1 MADAG
6 NKSRNGPEFTESSR
20 QKEGESSGK
29 ISKKVLLVAMGM
41 TAVLVA
47 GVFFAFQFVED
58 ERKRELN
65 QWQIR
70 LGIVADTRV
79 AAINE
84 WSERQFDAIRALTEN
99 ASLQLYMT
107 ELAFAEASGPGKDPG
122 LSEDA
127 AAQEQYLRNLLV
139 ATAERSGFAAPSP
152 PAGEV
157 AANVER
163 VGVAG
168 LGLID
173 AGGVPLVNT
182 PGMPPMNATIA
193 AAVEKALEGKPAL
206 IDVFQ
211 GASGEPTI
219 GFALPV
225 FSLQGDE
232 TAGIGAVVGLK
243 LLGDD
248 LWKRLAQPGDIEK
261 TAETYLVRKK
271 EGTIEYIS
279 ALADGTP
286 PLNRSM
292 AVDTPELAASF
303 AVASPGGF
311 GLKRDYAGY
320 EVLTTSRNLARL
332 PWTLVRKITR
342 REALSTSETR
352 LRTILV
358 VLILVIVGVAVAI
371 VAVWRHGSGLRAA
384 EAAQKFKIAAE
395 RFENLSRFM
404 KLVTNSQPHGI
415 VAVDGDTHYT
425 FANEPAAREGGIEP
439 EDMIGKTMASV
450 IGPVKA
456 TAYAGINKEVLDTGE
471 RRSKVHAFEKGES
484 LAVVRSDHIPLS
496 ADGDRPPG
504 VLMILDDITELTN
517 ERKRSE
523 RMLRELIDT
532 LVGVV
537 DRRDPWSANHSNRVA
552 NVATSIAGEMGL
564 EEPERKTVDIAGSLM
579 NLGKIFIPHEL
590 LVKVGNLTSEERHL
604 ISNAYLVSVD
614 LLEGVTFD
622 GPVVETIR
630 QMGETWDG
638 NGPLGLE
645 GEGILRSS
653 RILNVANA
661 FVGMVSA
668 RAYRGALTFE
678 KATDILLGDSGS
690 RFDRKPVSALINYL
704 ENRGG
709 AEKWA
714 CFREKPEFDDESK
727 PT

>member
-1 MADAG
+1 
-6 NKSRNGPEFTESSR
+6 
-20 QKEGESSGK
+20 
-29 ISKKVLLVAMGM
+29 MGM

-193 AAVEKALEGKPAL
+193 AAVDKALEGKPAL

-243 LLGDD
+243 LLGND

-261 TAETYLVRKK
+261 TAETYLVRKRGHDRIYLRAGGRNASVEPFHGGRHAGIGRLLRRRK
-271 EGTIEYIS
+271 SRRVRPQTGLCGIRGFDDVPQSCPTS
-279 ALADGTP
+279 LDLGPQNHP
-286 PLNRSM
+286 PGSL
-292 AVDTPELAASF
+292 VDQRNPSSDHSCRPYPGHCRRRGGHCRRLAA
-303 AVASPGGF
+303 
-311 GLKRDYAGY
+311 
-320 EVLTTSRNLARL
+320 
-332 PWTLVRKITR
+332 WI
-342 REALSTSETR
+342 
-352 LRTILV
+352 
-358 VLILVIVGVAVAI
+358 
-371 VAVWRHGSGLRAA
+371 GLRAA

-456 TAYAGINKEVLDTGE
+456 TAYAAINKEVLDTGNGAPRFTPS
-471 RRSKVHAFEKGES
+471 RRVKASRSFAPTIFHYRPTGTVH
-484 LAVVRSDHIPLS
+484 
-496 ADGDRPPG
+496 
-504 VLMILDDITELTN
+504 
-517 ERKRSE
+517 
-523 RMLRELIDT
+523 
-532 LVGVV
+532 
-537 DRRDPWSANHSNRVA
+537 
-552 NVATSIAGEMGL
+552 
-564 EEPERKTVDIAGSLM
+564 
-579 NLGKIFIPHEL
+579 
-590 LVKVGNLTSEERHL
+590 
-604 ISNAYLVSVD
+604 
-614 LLEGVTFD
+614 
-622 GPVVETIR
+622 
-630 QMGETWDG
+630 
-638 NGPLGLE
+638 
-645 GEGILRSS
+645 
-653 RILNVANA
+653 
-661 FVGMVSA
+661 
-668 RAYRGALTFE
+668 RA
-678 KATDILLGDSGS
+678 S
-690 RFDRKPVSALINYL
+690 
-704 ENRGG
+704 
-709 AEKWA
+709 
-714 CFREKPEFDDESK
+714 
-727 PT
+727 